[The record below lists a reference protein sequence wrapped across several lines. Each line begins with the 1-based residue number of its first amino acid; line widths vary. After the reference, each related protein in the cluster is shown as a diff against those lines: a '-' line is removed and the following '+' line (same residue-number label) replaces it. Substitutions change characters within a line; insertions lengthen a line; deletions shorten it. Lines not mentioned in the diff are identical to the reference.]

1 MARAKATK
9 VTRAK
14 KGAGKVVEILESKR
28 PLAALRKFLANI
40 GETPTVQEGQ
50 IVLGAAQ
57 LALAGDDPDAAAL
70 IDLVLEHWERFP
82 DRSGFHAEA
91 FLNNAFEA
99 DGDPARLERVL
110 MYATAS
116 GIDLVTEEEPVPA
129 IPVRIEPHVR
139 PVRAA
144 LDALIADLGRLGQP
158 ATRNPPASL
167 DDVLAAERTRQIQLP
182 NDYRALL
189 TITDGLAIWDNTF
202 FATTDYRSET
212 RLARDAREYI
222 AMSARYRAAIDA
234 CVPIANWGQ
243 PNDWLL
249 YDPLGHVRRGEP
261 GYVLMLNA
269 DELPLD
275 DLVAALDR
283 IGRVAADVL
292 ATN

>member
-1 MARAKATK
+1 MARAKKPAK
-9 VTRAK
+9 PK
-14 KGAGKVVEILESKR
+14 KGARTVVAILESEH
-28 PLAALRKFLANI
+28 PLRALRAFLAKI
-40 GETPTVQEGQ
+40 GEKKITVQEGQ
-50 IVLGAAQ
+50 IALGSAQ
-57 LALAGDDPDAAAL
+57 LALVGDGVDSAAL
-70 IDLVLEHWERFP
+70 IDLILDHWERFP
-82 DRSGFHAEA
+82 DQSGCHAEA
-91 FLNNAFEA
+91 VLNNAFDS
-99 DGDPARLERVL
+99 DGDPARLERLL

-144 LDALIADLGRLGQP
+144 LDALIADLGRFGQT
-158 ATRNPPASL
+158 ATKNPPASL
-167 DDVLAAERTRQIQLP
+167 ADVLAAEATRQIQLP

-189 TITDGLAIWDNTF
+189 TITDGFAIWDNTF

-212 RLARDAREYI
+212 ALAQNAREYI
-222 AMSARYRAAIDA
+222 EMSARYGATGMDA

-249 YDPLGHVRRGEP
+249 YDPLGHIRRGEP
-261 GYVLMLNA
+261 GYVLMMNA
-269 DELPLD
+269 DELPLE

-283 IGRVAADVL
+283 IGRVASDVL